1 MFGTWKPFTLKLLE
15 NVPRPYRESAPAPFV
30 VESSEAVANLSST
43 GVPKVPLS
51 LKIRDHPKSIDIKW
65 SILAG
70 MANIFWWPN
79 PSKFEGFSY
88 TSGPQC
94 CVLISQFND
103 LFYQGSLQKVFENCG
118 VGSARRCST
127 VERILCVSN
136 NLEWWTSSGVL
147 KHAILELGELY

>member
-1 MFGTWKPFTLKLLE
+1 MFGTWKLFTLKLLE
-15 NVPRPYRESAPAPFV
+15 NVPRPYQESAPAPFV
-30 VESSEAVANLSST
+30 VESSEAVANLSATSA
-43 GVPKVPLS
+43 PKVPLS

-70 MANIFWWPN
+70 TAN
-79 PSKFEGFSY
+79 FEGFSY

-103 LFYQGSLQKVFENCG
+103 LFYQGSLQNMFENCG